1 MLVIGLTGGI
11 GSGKSEVSRLFSE
24 LGVPIVDVDVISHQL
39 TAKGQST
46 LQAIANQ
53 FGTIVLNKDG
63 SLNRERLREIVFN
76 NTEARY
82 ALEAIMHPAIY
93 EEAMIE
99 LNRNKAIPYQILVVP
114 LLFESTRYQKLIN
127 HSLVIDC
134 DSATQIDRAS
144 KRDGSSK
151 SQIEKIIAAQ
161 IPRETRNQLADDII
175 TNNGSLDDLKE
186 KVIQLN
192 DKYRNTCAVTQSTS

>member
-1 MLVIGLTGGI
+1 MLIIGLTGGI

-39 TAKGQST
+39 TAKGQAT

-53 FGTIVLNKDG
+53 FGTDVLNKDG
-63 SLNRERLREIVFN
+63 SLNREYLREIVFN
-76 NTEARY
+76 NPEARH

-93 EEAMIE
+93 DQAMIE
-99 LNRNKAIPYQILVVP
+99 LNRNKAIPYQILAVP

-127 HSLVIDC
+127 RSLVIDC

-175 TNNGSLDDLKE
+175 INNGSLDELKE

>member
-192 DKYRNTCAVTQSTS
+192 DKYRNTCATTQSTS

>member
-63 SLNRERLREIVFN
+63 SLNRECLREIVFN

>member
-76 NTEARY
+76 KPEARH

-99 LNRNKAIPYQILVVP
+99 LNRNKAISYQILVVP

>member
-1 MLVIGLTGGI
+1 MFIVGLTGGI
-11 GSGKSEVSRLFSE
+11 GCGKSEVSRLFSE

-39 TAKGQST
+39 TAKGQAT

-53 FGTIVLNKDG
+53 FGTDVLNKDG
-63 SLNRERLREIVFN
+63 SLNREHLREIVFN
-76 NTEARY
+76 NPEARH

-93 EEAMIE
+93 EQAMIE
-99 LNRNKAIPYQILVVP
+99 LNRNKAIPYQILAVP

-175 TNNGSLDDLKE
+175 INNGSLDELKE

>member
-1 MLVIGLTGGI
+1 MLIIGLTGGI

-76 NTEARY
+76 KPEARH

-93 EEAMIE
+93 EEVMIE

-134 DSATQIDRAS
+134 DSATQIDRAI